1 MTVAYFNMKRLLER
15 LDLERLQGHVIKF
28 LNRLVKTDLLIL
40 DDFGMKKLQGQQQND
55 FEQLVDD
62 PYRKKL
68 AYVTLQY
75 KLIESQLPLHGG
87 SRCLVFDEKLRPIR
101 KMRRPS
107 LLYGRLYCFSL
118 IWSIASCAVLSNFSS
133 MT

>member
-1 MTVAYFNMKRLLER
+1 MLGDRACRLGMTVAYFNMKRLLER

-62 PYRKKL
+62 PYRKKQD
-68 AYVTLQY
+68 TPP
-75 KLIESQLPLHGG
+75 SS
-87 SRCLVFDEKLRPIR
+87 SRRYR
-101 KMRRPS
+101 
-107 LLYGRLYCFSL
+107 
-118 IWSIASCAVLSNFSS
+118 
-133 MT
+133 